1 MKKKLKGI
9 YLLISSLFITV
20 LHLPVAF
27 AKPFPNKFSF
37 DPAIAATPVL
47 SDSSDAFDII
57 TAPLKSVYD
66 SLHLDLSGLSR
77 QAFIY
82 AQKGWKKLVKQGKVL
97 NESVMAII
105 DFSQPSDHKR
115 LYVLDMKNYKVLF
128 NTLVAHGKKSGKE
141 WASSFSN
148 KSGSHKSS
156 PGFYITQE
164 TYSGS
169 NGYSLKLNG
178 IEKGIN
184 DKALK
189 RAIVMHGADYVS
201 ESYIEAQGYIG
212 RSEGCPA
219 VPVREADDII
229 DTIKNGTCLFVYVPT
244 KQYTARSV
252 ILK

>member
-9 YLLISSLFITV
+9 YLLISSLFITL
-20 LHLPVAF
+20 LHLPLAF
-27 AKPFPNKFSF
+27 AKPFSNKFNF
-37 DPAIAATPVL
+37 NPAISATPVL
-47 SDSSDAFDII
+47 SDSTDGFNII

-77 QAFIY
+77 QAFNY
-82 AQKGWKKLVKQGKVL
+82 AQKGWKKLMKQGKL
-97 NESVMAII
+97 MNESVMAII

-115 LYVLDMKNYKVLF
+115 LYVLDMKNYKILF

-141 WASSFSN
+141 FASSFSN
-148 KSGSHKSS
+148 KSGSNKSS

-164 TYSGS
+164 TYIGS

-229 DTIKNGTCLFVYVPT
+229 DAIKNGSCLFVYVPN
-244 KQYTARSV
+244 KHYTSRSV